1 MYFGAAKAKC
11 TLVILVIG
19 LSFSLLVF
27 PRTECIC
34 SRDFQSFCCV
44 LRECFQALRFSF
56 CALILQKFL
65 QLEA

>member
-19 LSFSLLVF
+19 LSFSLLAF

-34 SRDFQSFCCV
+34 SRDFQSFGLARV
-44 LRECFQALRFSF
+44 LSSSAILFLRPYSSKVF
-56 CALILQKFL
+56 AT
-65 QLEA
+65 

>member
-19 LSFSLLVF
+19 LSF
-27 PRTECIC
+27 
-34 SRDFQSFCCV
+34 
-44 LRECFQALRFSF
+44 
-56 CALILQKFL
+56 CAIILQKFL